1 MTVPNSILF
10 VCLGNICRSPS
21 AEAVMRQK
29 ISERGLDIHI
39 DSAGTA
45 NYHSGEMPD
54 SRAIQIGKSLGYNL
68 TNLTARQLSLDD
80 FDKFDI
86 IFAMDKQNLQDIKR
100 LASQKSTAFRAK
112 IQAFDSVCVKDPYYG
127 DEQDFDAMYWH
138 IQKVCDKW
146 LDDWQSFSL

>member
-1 MTVPNSILF
+1 MLPNSILF

-45 NYHSGEMPD
+45 NHHCGEHPD
-54 SRAIQIGKSLGYNL
+54 SRAIKAGRKFGYDL
-68 TNLTARQLSLDD
+68 SALQARQLSLDD

-86 IFAMDKQNLQDIKR
+86 IFAAL
-100 LASQKSTAFRAK
+100 
-112 IQAFDSVCVKDPYYG
+112 
-127 DEQDFDAMYWH
+127 
-138 IQKVCDKW
+138 
-146 LDDWQSFSL
+146 

>member
-45 NYHSGEMPD
+45 NYHCGEHPD
-54 SRAIQIGKSLGYNL
+54 DRAIKAGRKLGYDL
-68 TNLTARQLSLDD
+68 SALQARQLSLDD

-86 IFAMDKQNLQDIKR
+86 IFAMDKQNLQDINC
-100 LASQKSTAFRAK
+100 LASQKSTVFRAK